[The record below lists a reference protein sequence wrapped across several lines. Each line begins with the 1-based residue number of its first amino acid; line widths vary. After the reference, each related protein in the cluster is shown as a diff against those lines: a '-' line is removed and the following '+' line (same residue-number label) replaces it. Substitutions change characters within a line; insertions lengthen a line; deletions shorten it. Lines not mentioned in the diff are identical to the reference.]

1 MTNKLSAVLVAGV
14 LTTGLAMA
22 APANA
27 QSVTVGNGSTI
38 GRSILN
44 NVVTNPAFPTTSYP
58 RYQQVYGA
66 SAFTSQGIT
75 GPIPISSLTFFAA
88 TQECGFFG
96 CFAIPVADQSIA
108 AGDYTIRLSTTSRA
122 VDGLGDNF
130 NSNWGADV
138 QNFFVGVMGGNTLTI
153 TGQTAFMYDP
163 TMGNLLLDIT
173 VHSQT
178 GNGGYLM
185 RDAESSAQF
194 NNPAN
199 RDQMSS
205 RIGTNTTTA
214 VTTGLPFTRSGGY
227 KTEFGYASAITTTPE
242 PGTWALLGTGMLV
255 LGGIGIRQRRRMPTA

>member
-1 MTNKLSAVLVAGV
+1 MMRKVSAVLVTGV

-44 NVVTNPAFPTTSYP
+44 NTVTAPAFPNTSYP

-96 CFAIPVADQSIA
+96 CFPIPDADQSIA
-108 AGDYTIRLSTTSRA
+108 AGDYTIRLSTTSAA
-122 VDGLGDNF
+122 VDGLSATF

-153 TGQTAFMYDP
+153 VGQTAFMYDP

-185 RDAESSAQF
+185 RDAESLVEW
-194 NNPAN
+194 NRGV

-214 VTTGLPFTRSGGY
+214 TTTGVPYTRSGGY

-255 LGGIGIRQRRRMPTA
+255 LGGIGMRQRRRVPTA